1 MNSLNLLL
9 FIEVEHSGGNFSES
23 SFIFI
28 DSYIIDD
35 DVLWDKNL
43 DIFII
48 ITSTKYFSNELFFL
62 LIFGVT
68 K

>member
-23 SFIFI
+23 SLIFI

-35 DVLWDKNL
+35 NVFRDKNL
-43 DIFII
+43 DIF

-62 LIFGVT
+62 LIFGV

>member
-1 MNSLNLLL
+1 MNSLNFLL

-23 SFIFI
+23 SLIFI

-35 DVLWDKNL
+35 NVFRDKNL
-43 DIFII
+43 DIF

-62 LIFGVT
+62 LIFGV

>member
-1 MNSLNLLL
+1 MNSLNFLL

-23 SFIFI
+23 SLIFI

-35 DVLWDKNL
+35 NVFRDKNL
-43 DIFII
+43 DIF

-62 LIFGVT
+62 HIFGVT